1 MHVPFSSYYCAS
13 PHNVLNFEL
22 KVVMKAKEMYS
33 SSDSCL
39 QSLRALMHVLQSDAF
54 ITYFQDEFVNPAL

>member
-1 MHVPFSSYYCAS
+1 
-13 PHNVLNFEL
+13 
-22 KVVMKAKEMYS
+22 MKAKEMYS